1 MARIA
6 GIDIP
11 REKRVEIALTYV
23 YGIGLTRSKLILANT
38 GVNPDTRVKDL
49 SDSDVQKLR
58 GATEEFT
65 LEGDLR
71 RKEGMALKR
80 LQDIGCVRGRRHR
93 MSLPVRGQRTRT
105 NARTPSCSCISSSSL
120 TPYWK
125 THSMS
130 SSSYTPYIL

>member
-58 GATEEFT
+58 GAAVKKISP
-65 LEGDLR
+65 DDQIVR
-71 RKEGMALKR
+71 RRGKIFVINKKR
-80 LQDIGCVRGRRHR
+80 PRNK
-93 MSLPVRGQRTRT
+93 QRQG
-105 NARTPSCSCISSSSL
+105 
-120 TPYWK
+120 
-125 THSMS
+125 
-130 SSSYTPYIL
+130 